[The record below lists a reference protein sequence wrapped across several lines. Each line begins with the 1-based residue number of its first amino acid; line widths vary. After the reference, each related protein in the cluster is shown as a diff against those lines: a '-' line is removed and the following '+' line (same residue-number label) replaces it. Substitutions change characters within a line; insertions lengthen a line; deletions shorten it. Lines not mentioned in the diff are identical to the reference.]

1 MYNAENLIHVPIE
14 SIIDQ
19 TYKEWEII
27 IIDDGSTDNSF
38 FEAQKLLIRFRDKI
52 KIIRTSNNGLSK
64 ARDLGM
70 TMVTADWVIFLDSDD
85 YLELDFFEKFN
96 LELINMSSNV
106 ISDVYIF
113 DFNTVFDNKTCI
125 EKFASLSKTYRGN
138 ELLTKILEKNGP
150 VLWTSNLIYSS
161 KLIVNYNIKF
171 YIIDRLQNSNIGLT
185 HMQGEE
191 IMFAKWA
198 IYNSFN
204 VSYIPIV
211 SANYVQHNSNMS
223 KTFSSSRIG
232 TFYNSYYLL
241 TEFDFLSISS
251 KTSNVLRNLYIQQIL
266 NGFLYNLFVLKN
278 QYQSKHLVKIN
289 YVQLLKMIM
298 EFYPQILKD
307 YQILAKENFKYSI
320 NSLIS
325 ILFLYFPRFIML
337 LLDVYFSNKFIVDS
351 ESI

>member
-52 KIIRTSNNGLSK
+52 KIIRTSNNGQSK

-70 TMVTADWVIFLDSDD
+70 TLVTADWVIFLDSDD

-138 ELLTKILEKNGP
+138 ELLTKN
-150 VLWTSNLIYSS
+150 
-161 KLIVNYNIKF
+161 
-171 YIIDRLQNSNIGLT
+171 
-185 HMQGEE
+185 
-191 IMFAKWA
+191 
-198 IYNSFN
+198 
-204 VSYIPIV
+204 
-211 SANYVQHNSNMS
+211 
-223 KTFSSSRIG
+223 
-232 TFYNSYYLL
+232 
-241 TEFDFLSISS
+241 
-251 KTSNVLRNLYIQQIL
+251 
-266 NGFLYNLFVLKN
+266 
-278 QYQSKHLVKIN
+278 
-289 YVQLLKMIM
+289 
-298 EFYPQILKD
+298 
-307 YQILAKENFKYSI
+307 
-320 NSLIS
+320 
-325 ILFLYFPRFIML
+325 
-337 LLDVYFSNKFIVDS
+337 
-351 ESI
+351 